1 MPYWAEGVGGGWVG
15 AHLANRA
22 TAWPESLVLG
32 AVRGRAFGRRWRV
45 RFGPPARSSAPPLH
59 HTYALRA
66 LITNSA
72 VTLTQPNQHIAKKSP
87 VAELLQNFRN
97 HSTDNGRGTPNAHHT
112 HTAPYHTASHR
123 VTLVRT
129 SLPHSCPHPHPHL
142 HHDHPPTPPPT
153 TDNHHVFLSQ

>member
-1 MPYWAEGVGGGWVG
+1 MPYWAVRGVVGG
-15 AHLANRA
+15 LARTLPDRA
-22 TAWPESLVLG
+22 IAWPESLVLG

-66 LITNSA
+66 LIINSA

-97 HSTDNGRGTPNAHHT
+97 HSTENGRGSPNAHHT
-112 HTAPYHTASHR
+112 HTAPHHTAPLSYGA
-123 VTLVRT
+123 